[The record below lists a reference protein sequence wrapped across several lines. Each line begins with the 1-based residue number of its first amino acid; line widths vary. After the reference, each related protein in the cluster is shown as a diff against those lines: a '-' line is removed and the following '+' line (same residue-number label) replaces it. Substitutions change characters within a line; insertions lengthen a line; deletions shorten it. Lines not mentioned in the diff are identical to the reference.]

1 MTLVL
6 NRNRLLQDGAA
17 LLAGGV
23 VALIAWEV
31 FVGSVIPQL
40 LGGPRFGPVGLVGQV
55 LNAVIGYNPGLTTN
69 TILHYL
75 TGIVFYQVALAGLIV
90 LTDRIIGLRL
100 PAVVW
105 GVIWGVATW
114 FIALGVFASIAG
126 FGFML
131 GFGTITWWSLAG
143 HLVYGFT
150 AVTVFAGLRTV
161 LPSRQPA

>member
-6 NRNRLLQDGAA
+6 NRDRLAVDGAA

-23 VALIAWEV
+23 VAVIAWEV
-31 FVGSVIPQL
+31 FVGYVIPQL

-55 LNAVIGYNPGLTTN
+55 LNTLIGYNPGLTVN

-75 TGIVFYQVALAGLIV
+75 TGIVFYPVAVAAAIALA
-90 LTDRIIGLRL
+90 DRIGLRL

-105 GVIWGVATW
+105 GVTWGVATW

-131 GFGTITWWSLAG
+131 GFGAIAWWSLAG

-150 AVTVFAGLRTV
+150 AVTVFAGLRTA
-161 LPSRQPA
+161 LPRRQTA